1 MAAVLILQLQPGL
14 LNLTMRRTDVFVHE
28 QLRLTPLSVSADRIA
43 HVAFRCAVLLA
54 KLDAA
59 DAPVDRSGSGPVAE
73 VYPAAS
79 LHSWGLTYRSY
90 KQKTS
95 TDALGA
101 SLLLPRTRPFALRER
116 RRSAGP

>member
-28 QLRLTPLSVSADRIA
+28 QLRLTPMSVSADRIA

-59 DAPVDRSGSGPVAE
+59 DAPVDRSESGPVAE

-79 LHSWGLTYRSY
+79 SSAARSFTI
-90 KQKTS
+90 K
-95 TDALGA
+95 AVN
-101 SLLLPRTRPFALRER
+101 
-116 RRSAGP
+116 